1 MTPHMS
7 PHIYNLARE
16 RRMLPDALRLYC
28 TLQFALVIIS
38 RCGFGMSLPWTDISI
53 SEKGGMDSD
62 PNNMSMAEALNVVSE
77 QVIAKLALPS
87 WVYRLP
93 IKRSDMFTELLRSH
107 VYHERHIRCIADLNA
122 STRHTSK

>member
-1 MTPHMS
+1 
-7 PHIYNLARE
+7 
-16 RRMLPDALRLYC
+16 
-28 TLQFALVIIS
+28 
-38 RCGFGMSLPWTDISI
+38 
-53 SEKGGMDSD
+53 MDSD
-62 PNNMSMAEALNVVSE
+62 LDNMSMAEALNVVSE

-93 IKRSDMFTELLRSH
+93 IKRSDTFTELLRSH

>member
-1 MTPHMS
+1 
-7 PHIYNLARE
+7 
-16 RRMLPDALRLYC
+16 
-28 TLQFALVIIS
+28 
-38 RCGFGMSLPWTDISI
+38 MSLPWTDISI

-93 IKRSDMFTELLRSH
+93 IKRSDTSTELLRN
-107 VYHERHIRCIADLNA
+107 DLLTLNYIPGV
-122 STRHTSK
+122 SIVITRVS